1 MSAEP
6 RARSNS
12 RPWRRLD
19 TQPPRER
26 LPELPRMV
34 LGPGLER
41 VLIALRILL
50 GLVTV
55 LALYAF
61 IHGLSG

>member
-1 MSAEP
+1 
-6 RARSNS
+6 
-12 RPWRRLD
+12 
-19 TQPPRER
+19 
-26 LPELPRMV
+26 MV